1 MLRLGV
7 SVRRTPRVTARAAV
21 PEVTGGRNVVLSKR
35 FNRLYRFFAFLGVI
49 TSSFTMAPRLRRRE
63 ILRALGFVIFIL
75 LR

>member
-1 MLRLGV
+1 M
-7 SVRRTPRVTARAAV
+7 
-21 PEVTGGRNVVLSKR
+21 LSKR